1 MRIAPPTRTSS
12 SQTGFVNPF
21 GPHHCAVC
29 RTSVQA
35 LNTRLRGASKTRV
48 MIRSHSDDPVVLIFA
63 ALVFAFCADM
73 LLLLLTFQV
82 LSLQFA
88 QIHVEPVEALFPE
101 APVVFYPSGHILQR
115 GGLQPA
121 R

>member
-48 MIRSHSDDPVVLIFA
+48 MIKSHSDDPVVSIV

-73 LLLLLTFQV
+73 RLLLLSISGIFLLEFP
-82 LSLQFA
+82 
-88 QIHVEPVEALFPE
+88 QIHIQPVEALLPE
-101 APVVFYPSGHILQR
+101 APVVFHPTSNILQR
-115 GGLQPA
+115 TGL
-121 R
+121 